1 MCSNL
6 LATRILI
13 LSRVLVIPCED
24 TVHYLQSKLSL
35 SQFYTNYSI
44 MAMSTIETGP
54 KLNWTRDNQMYERY
68 RVWKKKVE
76 FIFCSALADSTP
88 KQLVSYLKYWMADQ
102 GIPLIEKWESTGKL
116 DYSNAEETPATE
128 GGRRRILLSGY
139 KVQTYWDLLDEE
151 FKPKGNKLLS
161 IIELWTRSKQG
172 DKPLNQWLT
181 QVYNLVNICKYPEDS
196 TDRIIRDVLIVGCNS
211 NHARDKIIQQGEAVT
226 LNQVIEILQAEES
239 AYSTMKQIQDCEEKP
254 PASIYY
260 QAYDS
265 RSKKS
270 KNPSN
275 EQNSSSSSPTGSK
288 RKCFRCG
295 EPFSRQHMK
304 ECRAQNVTCNG
315 CGIKGHLKKCC
326 KKSGNF
332 PKDSSNQQ
340 NNQSPSTGSSR
351 MNFASTL
358 PQTEAEFFDEK
369 GLLKHYNPQ
378 VPQQH
383 TGSMFILKKVQDPNN
398 AILLSED
405 GVEIQHNTS
414 TSVSDPDPAPILS
427 PDFPFQEFPL
437 REVVNQSQIDYYSI
451 SDTSDPR
458 ENSNSSR
465 KAAKSTDLPLKSCL
479 ANRSHKELREIKG
492 SAISTA
498 PTQSSRDFNTISISD
513 NCATRKSIPG
523 ITPRIMTDN
532 PSITTTSP
540 VETGVTAIQA
550 EIPEEIQVH
559 SSNYRSVIPTDTQ
572 ALTALQNL
580 ISDDFQAKNT
590 HSTQRK
596 GEETPDTRPDIQ
608 DKAFQL
614 IQKIHNQLQQVQWDL
629 QRLHSLHK
637 YEN

>member
-1 MCSNL
+1 
-6 LATRILI
+6 
-13 LSRVLVIPCED
+13 
-24 TVHYLQSKLSL
+24 
-35 SQFYTNYSI
+35 
-44 MAMSTIETGP
+44 MSTLETGP

-76 FIFCSALADSTP
+76 FIFCSALADSTL
-88 KQLVSYLKYWMADQ
+88 KQLVSYLKYWMGDQ

-128 GGRRRILLSGY
+128 DGRRRILSSGY

-172 DKPLNQWLT
+172 DEPLNQWLT

-211 NHARDKIIQQGEAVT
+211 NHARDRIIRQGEAVT
-226 LNQVIEILQAEES
+226 LNQVIEILQTEES
-239 AYSTMKQIQDCEEKP
+239 THSTMQQIQGYEKKP

-260 QAYDS
+260 QSYDS

-275 EQNSSSSSPTGSK
+275 EQNSSSSPTGSK

-304 ECRAQNVTCNG
+304 EYRAQNVTCNG

-332 PKDSSNQQ
+332 PKDSNRQ
-340 NNQSPSTGSSR
+340 NQSPSTGPGK
-351 MNFASTL
+351 MNIASTA
-358 PQTEAEFFDEK
+358 PQIQADFFDEK
-369 GLLKHYNPQ
+369 GVLKEYRPPVQ
-378 VPQQH
+378 QQQQQYQH
-383 TGSMFILKKVQDPNN
+383 TGSMYVLKKFQGHPSDD
-398 AILLSED
+398 ILFSD
-405 GVEIQHNTS
+405 NGVEIQHNIS

-437 REVVNQSQIDYYSI
+437 TEVVSQSQIDISSI
-451 SDTSDPR
+451 SDTLVSR
-458 ENSNSSR
+458 ECSNSTE
-465 KAAKSTDLPLKSCL
+465 KAPPSTDFSLKSVQNCSSDEEMAFFRDL
-479 ANRSHKELREIKG
+479 TV
-492 SAISTA
+492 STA
-498 PTQSSRDFNTISISD
+498 PTQSSRDSNTISISD
-513 NCATRKSIPG
+513 NSATRKSIPG
-523 ITPRIMTDN
+523 ITPRIMSDT
-532 PSITTTSP
+532 PSITTTLP
-540 VETGVTAIQA
+540 VETDVTAIHA
-550 EIPEEIQVH
+550 ETPEEFQMH

-596 GEETPDTRPDIQ
+596 GEETPDTHSEIQ
-608 DKAFQL
+608 DETFQL
-614 IQKIHNQLQQVQWDL
+614 IQKIHNQLQEVQWDL

-637 YEN
+637 YKN

>member
-1 MCSNL
+1 
-6 LATRILI
+6 
-13 LSRVLVIPCED
+13 
-24 TVHYLQSKLSL
+24 
-35 SQFYTNYSI
+35 
-44 MAMSTIETGP
+44 MSTLESGP
-54 KLNWTRDNQMYERY
+54 KLDWTRDNQMYERY
-68 RVWKKKVE
+68 RIWKKKVE

-88 KQLVSYLKYWMADQ
+88 KQLVSYLKYWMGDQ

-128 GGRRRILLSGY
+128 GGRRRILSSGY

-211 NHARDKIIQQGEAVT
+211 NHARDKIIRQGEAVT
-226 LNQVIEILQAEES
+226 LNQVIEILQTEES
-239 AYSTMKQIQDCEEKP
+239 AHSTMQQIQGYDKKSTG
-254 PASIYY
+254 SIYY
-260 QAYDS
+260 QSYDS

-270 KNPSN
+270 KTPSN

-332 PKDSSNQQ
+332 PKDDSNRQKQSS
-340 NNQSPSTGSSR
+340 STDPSK

-369 GLLKHYNPQ
+369 GLLKEYNPQ
-378 VPQQH
+378 IQEQYQH
-383 TGSMFILKKVQDPNN
+383 TGSMFILKKIQDPNN

-405 GVEIQHNTS
+405 GVEIQH
-414 TSVSDPDPAPILS
+414 SVSDPDPAPS

-437 REVVNQSQIDYYSI
+437 TEVVTQSQIDSSSI

-458 ENSNSSR
+458 ETSNSSR
-465 KAAKSTDLPLKSCL
+465 KATKNTDLPLKSGL
-479 ANRSHKELREIKG
+479 NNRSHEEMTEYRDLTVSDKH
-492 SAISTA
+492 
-498 PTQSSRDFNTISISD
+498 TQSLRDSSTISISD
-513 NCATRKSIPG
+513 NSTTRKSIPG
-523 ITPRIMTDN
+523 IMTDTPRN
-532 PSITTTSP
+532 PTTFL
-540 VETGVTAIQA
+540 VETDVT
-550 EIPEEIQVH
+550 EIPEEVQMH
-559 SSNYRSVIPTDTQ
+559 SSNYRSVMPTDIQ
-572 ALTALQNL
+572 ALTVLQSL
-580 ISDDFQAKNT
+580 VSDDFQAKNT

-608 DKAFQL
+608 DEAFQL

-637 YEN
+637 YKN

>member
-1 MCSNL
+1 
-6 LATRILI
+6 
-13 LSRVLVIPCED
+13 
-24 TVHYLQSKLSL
+24 
-35 SQFYTNYSI
+35 
-44 MAMSTIETGP
+44 MSTLETGP

-88 KQLVSYLKYWMADQ
+88 KQLVSYLKYWMGDQ

-128 GGRRRILLSGY
+128 GGRRRILSSGY

-181 QVYNLVNICKYPEDS
+181 QIYNLVNICKYPEDS

-211 NHARDKIIQQGEAVT
+211 NHARDKIIRQGEAIT

-239 AYSTMKQIQDCEEKP
+239 ACSTMQQIQGYEKKP

-260 QAYDS
+260 QSYDS

-270 KNPSN
+270 KTPSN
-275 EQNSSSSSPTGSK
+275 EQNSSSSTGSK
-288 RKCFRCG
+288 KKCFRCG

-304 ECRAQNVTCNG
+304 ECKAQDVICNG

-332 PKDSSNQQ
+332 PKDDSKRQ
-340 NNQSPSTGSSR
+340 NQSSSTDPSR

-358 PQTEAEFFDEK
+358 PQTEAEFFNEK
-369 GLLKHYNPQ
+369 GLPKQYTPQ
-378 VPQQH
+378 NQQQH
-383 TGSMFILKKVQDPNN
+383 TGSMYVLKKFQGNPKDD
-398 AILLSED
+398 ILFSD
-405 GVEIQHNTS
+405 NGVEIQH
-414 TSVSDPDPAPILS
+414 SVSDPDPAPIPT

-437 REVVNQSQIDYYSI
+437 TEVVNQSQIDISSI

-458 ENSNSSR
+458 ETSNSLR
-465 KAAKSTDLPLKSCL
+465 KATKSTDLPLKSGL
-479 ANRSHKELREIKG
+479 ANRSHEEMTEYRDLTVSDKH
-492 SAISTA
+492 
-498 PTQSSRDFNTISISD
+498 TQSSRDSNTISISD
-513 NCATRKSIPG
+513 NSATRESNPG
-523 ITPRIMTDN
+523 IHTGITTRIMTDT
-532 PSITTTSP
+532 PTTFP
-540 VETGVTAIQA
+540 VETDVTAIQA
-550 EIPEEIQVH
+550 EIPEESQMH
-559 SSNYRSVIPTDTQ
+559 SNNHRSVIPTDTQ

-596 GEETPDTRPDIQ
+596 GEETPDTRSDE
-608 DKAFQL
+608 AFQL
-614 IQKIHNQLQQVQWDL
+614 IQKIHNQLQEVQWDL

-637 YEN
+637 YKN

>member
-1 MCSNL
+1 
-6 LATRILI
+6 
-13 LSRVLVIPCED
+13 
-24 TVHYLQSKLSL
+24 
-35 SQFYTNYSI
+35 
-44 MAMSTIETGP
+44 MSTLETGP

-68 RVWKKKVE
+68 KIWKKKVE

-88 KQLVSYLKYWMADQ
+88 KQLVSYLKYWMGDQ

-116 DYSNAEETPATE
+116 DYSNAEETPATD
-128 GGRRRILLSGY
+128 GGRRRILSSGY

-161 IIELWTRSKQG
+161 IIELWTCSKQR

-211 NHARDKIIQQGEAVT
+211 NHARDKIIRQGEAVT
-226 LNQVIEILQAEES
+226 LNQVIEILQTEES
-239 AYSTMKQIQDCEEKP
+239 ARSTMQQIQGYDKKSTG
-254 PASIYY
+254 SIYY

-270 KNPSN
+270 KVPSN
-275 EQNSSSSSPTGSK
+275 EQNSSSSPTGSK

-304 ECRAQNVTCNG
+304 ECRAQDVICNG

-332 PKDSSNQQ
+332 PKDNSNRQKQSS
-340 NNQSPSTGSSR
+340 STDPSK

-369 GLLKHYNPQ
+369 GLLKEYNPQ
-378 VPQQH
+378 QQQYQH
-383 TGSMFILKKVQDPNN
+383 TGSMFVLKKIQDPNN

-437 REVVNQSQIDYYSI
+437 TEVVSQSQIDISSI

-458 ENSNSSR
+458 ETSNSSR
-465 KAAKSTDLPLKSCL
+465 KATKSTDLPLQSGLKSDL
-479 ANRSHKELREIKG
+479 NNRSHEEMTEYRDLTVSDKH
-492 SAISTA
+492 
-498 PTQSSRDFNTISISD
+498 TQSSRDFSTISISD
-513 NCATRKSIPG
+513 NSATRKSIPG

-532 PSITTTSP
+532 PSITTTFP
-540 VETGVTAIQA
+540 VETDVTAIPA
-550 EIPEEIQVH
+550 ETPEEIQLQ
-559 SSNYRSVIPTDTQ
+559 SNRSVIPTDTQ

-596 GEETPDTRPDIQ
+596 GEETPDTRSDIQ
-608 DKAFQL
+608 DEAFQL
-614 IQKIHNQLQQVQWDL
+614 IQKIHNQLQEVQWDL

-637 YEN
+637 YKN